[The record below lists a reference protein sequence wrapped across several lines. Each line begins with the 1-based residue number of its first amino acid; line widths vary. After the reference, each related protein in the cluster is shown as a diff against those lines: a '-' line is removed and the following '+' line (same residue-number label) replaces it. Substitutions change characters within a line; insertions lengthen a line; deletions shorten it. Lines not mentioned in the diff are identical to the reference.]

1 MAKFIIK
8 PRVIDLYEIVEVRPI
23 LLYHTYEITID
34 YNGYFIS
41 VIINDKSPEVGDY
54 ITSDTHFP
62 KIIKKA
68 ELCFYKEAE

>member
-8 PRVIDLYEIVEVRPI
+8 PRLIDLYEIIKVRPI

-34 YNGYFIS
+34 CNGKQHSF
-41 VIINDKSPEVGDY
+41 VINHKGPQVGDY
-54 ITSDTHFP
+54 ITNDTHLP

-68 ELCFYKEAE
+68 ELCFYKEAD